1 MKYSVAHG
9 DKTPAGSFNLR
20 TEEYVLIRGLCQR
33 VSTSIDHVPCRIAV
47 LVVAVH
53 VHSVVGVLSLV
64 ATDSGRGI
72 GKLAQNCPNF
82 CLLLVDAKY

>member
-1 MKYSVAHG
+1 MSASV
-9 DKTPAGSFNLR
+9 DR
-20 TEEYVLIRGLCQR
+20 
-33 VSTSIDHVPCRIAV
+33 VPCHVAV

-53 VHSVVGVLSLV
+53 VHPVVGVPLV
-64 ATDSGRGI
+64 VTDGGGGI

>member
-1 MKYSVAHG
+1 M
-9 DKTPAGSFNLR
+9 
-20 TEEYVLIRGLCQR
+20 
-33 VSTSIDHVPCRIAV
+33 STSIRRVPCGVAV

-53 VHSVVGVLSLV
+53 VHPVVGVPLV
-64 ATDSGRGI
+64 ATDGGHGI

>member
-1 MKYSVAHG
+1 M
-9 DKTPAGSFNLR
+9 
-20 TEEYVLIRGLCQR
+20 
-33 VSTSIDHVPCRIAV
+33 STSIDRVPCRVAV

-53 VHSVVGVLSLV
+53 VHPVVGVPLV
-64 ATDSGRGI
+64 ATDGGHGI

>member
-1 MKYSVAHG
+1 MKYPVVHG

-20 TEEYVLIRGLCQR
+20 TEEYVLIRGLCRR
-33 VSTSIDHVPCRIAV
+33 VSTSIDRVPCRVAV

-53 VHSVVGVLSLV
+53 VHPVVEVPLV
-64 ATDSGRGI
+64 ATDGGGSI
-72 GKLAQNCPNF
+72 GKLAQNCPKF

>member
-1 MKYSVAHG
+1 MKYPVVHG

-20 TEEYVLIRGLCQR
+20 TEEHVLIRGLCRR
-33 VSTSIDHVPCRIAV
+33 VSTSIDRVPCRVVV
-47 LVVAVH
+47 LVVIVH
-53 VHSVVGVLSLV
+53 VHPKVGVQLV
-64 ATDSGRGI
+64 ATDGGRGI